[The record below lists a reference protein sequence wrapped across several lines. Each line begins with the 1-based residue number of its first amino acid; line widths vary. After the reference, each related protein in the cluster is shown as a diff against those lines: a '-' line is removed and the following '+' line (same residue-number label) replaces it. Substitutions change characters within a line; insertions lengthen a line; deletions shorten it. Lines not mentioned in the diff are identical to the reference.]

1 MDMLLYI
8 DPGTGSML
16 FAILIGIL
24 GALGYVIRITFVK
37 IRFKLTSGKKGDI
50 ASEKIPYVIF
60 SEGKRYWSVY
70 EPLCKEFDKRGIDV
84 AYYTASEDDPGLNCP
99 YEHIKSKFIGEGNK
113 AFSKLNFINA
123 RIVIST
129 TPGLDVYQW
138 KKSRD
143 AAYYVHIPHSAADI
157 TLYRMFGIDYYDA
170 ILINGEFQK
179 DQIRKLEKLRGLP
192 EKDVEIVGIP
202 YMDAMA
208 DRLKESKR
216 EATTETTVLLAPS
229 WGPSAVFA
237 KFGSSIIDAL
247 LSTGYHVIVRP
258 HPQSFISEKDMMDDL
273 LSKYPES
280 EQLEWNRD
288 ADNFD
293 VLNRS
298 DIMISDFSAVVLDFA
313 LVFDKPVIYTDTQFD
328 KAPYDAWWLDE
339 EVWTLDILPR
349 IGEKL
354 TKDNI
359 SELKDIIDNCLT
371 KAEYSEG
378 RDSVRKECWEN
389 YGEGA
394 SKAVDYLEKKLK
406 EIENNDTD
414 SNSVYD
420 HNKAVRTSV

>member
-1 MDMLLYI
+1 MNMLLYI

-70 EPLCKEFDKRGIDV
+70 EPLCEEFDKRGIDV

-99 YEHIKSKFIGEGNK
+99 YEHIKSKFIGENNK
-113 AFSKLNFINA
+113 AFSKLNFVNA
-123 RIVIST
+123 GIVIST

-138 KKSRD
+138 KRSRD
-143 AAYYVHIPHSAADI
+143 AKYYVHIPHSAADI

-208 DRLKESKR
+208 SRLKASKR
-216 EATTETTVLLAPS
+216 EASDERTVLLAPS

-237 KFGSSIIDAL
+237 KFGSSIIEAL
-247 LSTGYHVIVRP
+247 LSTGYHIIVRP
-258 HPQSFISEKDMMDDL
+258 HPQSFISEKEMMDEL
-273 LSKYPES
+273 LAKYPES

-288 ADNFD
+288 ADNFE

-298 DIMISDFSAVVLDFA
+298 DIMVSDFSAVVLDFA

-339 EVWTLDILPR
+339 EVWTLEILPR

-354 TKDNI
+354 TKDNLP
-359 SELKDIIDNCLT
+359 ELKNTIDKCLSEEKYSDER
-371 KAEYSEG
+371 KA
-378 RDSVRKECWEN
+378 VRNECWEH
-389 YGEGA
+389 YGEA
-394 SKAVDYLEKKLK
+394 AVKAVDYLEKKLK
-406 EIENNDTD
+406 ELESDDTD
-414 SNSVYD
+414 SNPI
-420 HNKAVRTSV
+420 HNINKATGTAI